1 MGMSTKIIKT
11 NRVKETAAPLIESD
25 ACARVTVSVD
35 SRLLKTVDRYADN
48 NKLSRSAVFEKALL
62 LWYETLQ
69 EEADREFYS
78 AESQDPEVASWS
90 KVTSKTVRYLWN
102 D

>member
-1 MGMSTKIIKT
+1 MTAKVTKT
-11 NRVKETAAPLIESD
+11 NRVRETVIPLAE
-25 ACARVTVSVD
+25 AGTYARVTISVD
-35 SRLLKTVDRYADN
+35 PMLLKTVDRFAKN
-48 NKLSRSAVFEKALL
+48 NKFSRSAIFEKALL

-78 AESQDPEVASWS
+78 AETEDPEVASWS
-90 KVTSKTVRYLWN
+90 KVTSKTARYLWN